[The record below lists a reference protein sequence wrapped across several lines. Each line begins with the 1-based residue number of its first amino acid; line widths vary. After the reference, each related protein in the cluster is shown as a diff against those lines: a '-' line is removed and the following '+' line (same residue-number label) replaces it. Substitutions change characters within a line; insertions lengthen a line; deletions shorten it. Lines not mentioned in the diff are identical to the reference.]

1 MPVGSPFIAPPP
13 HANDLTGDV
22 PAALSGACHAD
33 LTPEHLCRSSGE
45 EPLAQ

>member
-13 HANDLTGDV
+13 HSIDLTGDV

-33 LTPEHLCRSSGE
+33 LTLERLFRASGE
-45 EPLAQ
+45 EPLA